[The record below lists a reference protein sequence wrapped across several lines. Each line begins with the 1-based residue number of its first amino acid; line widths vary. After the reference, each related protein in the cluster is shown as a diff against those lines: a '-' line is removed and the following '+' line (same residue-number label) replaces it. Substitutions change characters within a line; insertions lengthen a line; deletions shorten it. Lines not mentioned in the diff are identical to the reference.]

1 MSEQLNAP
9 SQVSIGNSLAAPEFA
24 SDTGFTNAPV
34 WRDFESMAI
43 VPTGEQQPLDF
54 LNEPYDPS
62 WPEPKKNRWE
72 EYNFG
77 EVATTPAAAAQR
89 TLADMEAERKR
100 AATMQDEQMKAQRER
115 ELAASDPA
123 ARADLAAKQADAAS
137 KQLGLQD
144 AYLQEMEYQSHLNT
158 VMNSGASRAERQA
171 AISAIDGLATAI
183 GKRTMGAGAG
193 SRDAMQAGKKAVGF
207 IDWKREYNPINMA
220 ANALGANWNADYTP
234 QVDVMRRG
242 SENRIGA
249 IRQQMEAAGVPV
261 PEFKGAPPPPE
272 PNQIVVKQFGMK
284 REDGTPIT
292 FRGAPV
298 IRTAEGGKEVYERL
312 GTDGKFYT
320 LTEKEI
326 TELTGGQ

>member
-62 WPEPKKNRWE
+62 WPESTKNRWE

-77 EVATTPAAAAQR
+77 GVGTTPSGAAQR

-115 ELAASDPA
+115 EAQANDPLRQAEVKTKQLEAAQ
-123 ARADLAAKQADAAS
+123 KQAEMQMPYLTELQYQDVLTRLRNPDLSFLEKQQLIAQANGYASMIAQMQPNTGKSAAA
-137 KQLGLQD
+137 LGP
-144 AYLQEMEYQSHLNT
+144 A
-158 VMNSGASRAERQA
+158 
-171 AISAIDGLATAI
+171 ATAI
-183 GKRTMGAGAG
+183 GK
-193 SRDAMQAGKKAVGF
+193 
-207 IDWKREYNPINMA
+207 INPINDYGPQIDGLMRSSESRMA
-220 ANALGANWNADYTP
+220 IARQALDAT
-234 QVDVMRRG
+234 
-242 SENRIGA
+242 
-249 IRQQMEAAGVPV
+249 GVPL

-272 PNQIVVKQFGMK
+272 PNQLVVEQFGMK
-284 REDGTPIT
+284 RDDGTPIT

-298 IRTAEGGKEVYERL
+298 IRTVEGGKDVYERL

-326 TELTGGQ
+326 AELTGGQ